1 MPQVPPL
8 KRKNK
13 TIECHPD
20 HKQQMVIESYKATAC
35 CPDYN
40 QQVVIV
46 STFTLWYM
54 KGLRNSFRNLILF
67 VSSEAF
73 VLTTPTPPQ
82 KSRAWHVEDANE
94 EAPLTSVCR
103 AKSRESRIPGAH
115 LDSCHDG

>member
-67 VSSEAF
+67 VKFRSFCANHPYP
-73 VLTTPTPPQ
+73 TT
-82 KSRAWHVEDANE
+82 E
-94 EAPLTSVCR
+94 E
-103 AKSRESRIPGAH
+103 
-115 LDSCHDG
+115 